1 MKKETKR
8 KLVEWLISLAITLV
22 LLGLVV
28 AGLYWYMSMTHMVL
42 DMKAVWIGNAV
53 CGFIMLL
60 IVHHFVKA
68 PKKDDNDYHQ

>member
-8 KLVEWLISLAITLV
+8 KLIEWLISFAVTLV

-28 AGLYWYMSMTHMVL
+28 AGLYWYMSMTRMEL

-53 CGFIMLL
+53 GGIIMLL
-60 IVHHFVKA
+60 IVHHFVKK
-68 PKKDDNDYHQ
+68 PKEYPYQ

>member
-8 KLVEWLISLAITLV
+8 KLIEWLISFAVTLV

-28 AGLYWYMSMTHMVL
+28 AGLYWYMSMTRMEL

-53 CGFIMLL
+53 GGVIMLL
-60 IVHHFVKA
+60 IVHHFVKK
-68 PKKDDNDYHQ
+68 PKEDPYQ

>member
-8 KLVEWLISLAITLV
+8 KLIEWLISFAVTLV

-28 AGLYWYMSMTHMVL
+28 AGLYWYMSMTRMEL

-53 CGFIMLL
+53 GGIIMLL
-60 IVHHFVKA
+60 IVHHFVKK
-68 PKKDDNDYHQ
+68 PKGDPYQ

>member
-8 KLVEWLISLAITLV
+8 KLIEWLISFAVTLV

-28 AGLYWYMSMTHMVL
+28 AGLYWYMSMTRMEL

-53 CGFIMLL
+53 GGIITLL
-60 IVHHFVKA
+60 IVHHFVKK
-68 PKKDDNDYHQ
+68 PKEDPYQ

>member
-8 KLVEWLISLAITLV
+8 KLFEWLISFAVTLV

-28 AGLYWYMSMTHMVL
+28 AGLYWYMSMTRMEL

-53 CGFIMLL
+53 GGFIMLL
-60 IVHHFVKA
+60 IVHHFVKK
-68 PKKDDNDYHQ
+68 PKENPYQ

>member
-8 KLVEWLISLAITLV
+8 KLVEWLISLAVTLI

-28 AGLYWYMSMTHMVL
+28 AGLYWYMSTTRMAL
-42 DMKAVWIGNAV
+42 DMNAVWIGNAV

-60 IVHHFVKA
+60 IVHHFVKT
-68 PKKDDNDYHQ
+68 PKKEDNDYRR

>member
-8 KLVEWLISLAITLV
+8 KLIEWLISFAVTLV

-28 AGLYWYMSMTHMVL
+28 AGLYWYMSMTRMEL

-53 CGFIMLL
+53 GGIIMLL

-68 PKKDDNDYHQ
+68 PKKDDYP

>member
-8 KLVEWLISLAITLV
+8 KLIEWLISFAVTLV

-28 AGLYWYMSMTHMVL
+28 AGLYWYMSMTRMQL

-53 CGFIMLL
+53 GGIIMLL
-60 IVHHFVKA
+60 IVHHFVKK
-68 PKKDDNDYHQ
+68 PKEDPYQ

>member
-8 KLVEWLISLAITLV
+8 KLIEWMISFAVTLV

-28 AGLYWYMSMTHMVL
+28 AGLYWYMSMTRMEL

-53 CGFIMLL
+53 GGIIMLL
-60 IVHHFVKA
+60 IVHHFVKK
-68 PKKDDNDYHQ
+68 PKEDPYQ

>member
-8 KLVEWLISLAITLV
+8 KLIEWLISFAVTVV

-28 AGLYWYMSMTHMVL
+28 AGLYWYMSMTRMEL

-53 CGFIMLL
+53 GGIIMLL
-60 IVHHFVKA
+60 IVHHFVKK
-68 PKKDDNDYHQ
+68 PKEDPYQ

>member
-8 KLVEWLISLAITLV
+8 KLIEWLISFAVTLV

-28 AGLYWYMSMTHMVL
+28 AGLYWYMSMTRMEL

-53 CGFIMLL
+53 GGFIMLL
-60 IVHHFVKA
+60 IVHHFVKK
-68 PKKDDNDYHQ
+68 PKEDPYQ

>member
-8 KLVEWLISLAITLV
+8 KLIEWLISLAVTLV

-28 AGLYWYMSMTHMVL
+28 AGLYWYMSMTRMEL

-53 CGFIMLL
+53 GGFIMLL
-60 IVHHFVKA
+60 IVHHFVKK
-68 PKKDDNDYHQ
+68 PKEDPYQ

>member
-8 KLVEWLISLAITLV
+8 KLIEWLISFAVTLV

-28 AGLYWYMSMTHMVL
+28 AGLYWYMSMTRMEL

-53 CGFIMLL
+53 GGIIMLL
-60 IVHHFVKA
+60 IVHHFVKK
-68 PKKDDNDYHQ
+68 PKEDPYQ

>member
-8 KLVEWLISLAITLV
+8 KLIEWLISFAVTLV

-28 AGLYWYMSMTHMVL
+28 AGLYWYMSMTRMEL

-53 CGFIMLL
+53 GGIIMLL
-60 IVHHFVKA
+60 IVHHFVKK
-68 PKKDDNDYHQ
+68 PKEDPYL

>member
-8 KLVEWLISLAITLV
+8 KLIEWLISFAVTLV

-28 AGLYWYMSMTHMVL
+28 AGLYWYMSMTRMEL

-53 CGFIMLL
+53 GGFVMLL
-60 IVHHFVKA
+60 IVHHFVKK
-68 PKKDDNDYHQ
+68 PKEDPYQ

>member
-8 KLVEWLISLAITLV
+8 KLIEWLISFAVTLI

-28 AGLYWYMSMTHMVL
+28 AGLYWYMSMTRMEL

-53 CGFIMLL
+53 GGIIMLL
-60 IVHHFVKA
+60 IVHHFVKK
-68 PKKDDNDYHQ
+68 PKEDPYQ

>member
-8 KLVEWLISLAITLV
+8 KLIEWLISFAVTLV

-28 AGLYWYMSMTHMVL
+28 AGLYWYMSMTRMEL

-53 CGFIMLL
+53 GGVIMLL

-68 PKKDDNDYHQ
+68 PKKDEYR